1 MHQYSSCLSTPDKK
15 IKMTSYGFVQPD
27 SIKSDFSA
35 DTTVIDSV
43 TALEARI
50 VTLEDTIAQLVS
62 LINVLQ
68 NPGHNESG

>member
-1 MHQYSSCLSTPDKK
+1 
-15 IKMTSYGFVQPD
+15 MTSYGFVQPD
-27 SIKSDFSA
+27 LIKSDFSA

-50 VTLEDTIAQLVS
+50 VTLESTIAQLVG

-68 NPGHNESG
+68 VPDHDESG